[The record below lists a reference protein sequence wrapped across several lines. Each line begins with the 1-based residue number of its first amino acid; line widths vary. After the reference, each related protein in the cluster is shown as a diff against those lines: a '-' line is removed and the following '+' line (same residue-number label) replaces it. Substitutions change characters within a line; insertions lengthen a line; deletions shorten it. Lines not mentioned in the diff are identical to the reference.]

1 MDNRNSMPQTYE
13 PKVKTVRSISPLW
26 LLPIVTLILAGWLV
40 YQSIQDAGERIQIHF
55 SDAQGLMAG
64 RTAIKY
70 QGLEIGMVREIK
82 LEREADSIYVEADI
96 YPEAEYLLS
105 ANTRFWLVKP
115 TASFSGVSG
124 LDALIS
130 GNYITLLPG
139 VDDGSD
145 TPVSYQAL
153 KSAPS
158 DLGKSEGLN
167 ITLKAN
173 DLGGI
178 NIGSAIIYKRIP
190 IGEVY
195 SYQLDPGAESV
206 SLQVSINKEYASIIT
221 DKSRFWNVSGVAAQ
235 INVAGVDVQFESLT
249 ALINGAIA
257 VDSPDEGD
265 SVTDRAVFK
274 LYSDIN
280 AAGRGVLINITLPE
294 NHNLQQRASTINY
307 RGIQVGAINRIQ
319 FDSAGKSIIATAA
332 IQPAFTDLLKENS
345 KFVIETAQVSFNGVK
360 NLSNLIK
367 GNSLQLIAGDGEPT
381 RDFIAINQ
389 ENYDQLPANA
399 TRVILEGD
407 DTYGIGVGSEVKYRG
422 VPVGRLTKITL
433 DKTKVRF
440 ELFIRNQYVHLIR
453 SKNKFYVTGRME
465 ADITDQGLSLDMPPM
480 SEFVIG
486 AINFISEG
494 DEKIQ
499 STYSLYPDK
508 SSATLAKYSQGGS
521 VSYHLFAEKLPP
533 ISTSSP
539 ILYHNITVG
548 SVSDFNLSDQ
558 GVDIKIQIDQRYKHL
573 VNDNSVFWNQSGVNV
588 SASLAG
594 VEIQT
599 GSLESI
605 IRGGIAFDTAPN
617 IVNRNGDK
625 WKLYGSYQEAMQFGA
640 EIELLAK
647 QSYQLTP
654 GTLIQYQGITV
665 GETTAI
671 SPNFD
676 DGSVKIGA
684 QIYPQFID
692 PITKSGSY
700 YWVEQSSG
708 ALEQVTNLKNLL
720 IKTIHVVPGKGNLAH
735 QFQLNDTPFVENGLT
750 IILQNEKRNSIVVGD
765 PVVYRGMEVGTVTDV
780 HLGELADRVII
791 VVNIYKQYAY
801 LIRQNTI
808 FWNHS
813 GIDVSVGI
821 TGADIRTGS
830 LDSLLSGGIEFT
842 TPETERLLPAA
853 SNEDVYY
860 LNTSKLNEWDHWQQP
875 IPKP

>member
-1 MDNRNSMPQTYE
+1 MDNPNIMPQSYE
-13 PKVKTVRSISPLW
+13 PKIKTSRSISPLW
-26 LLPIVTLILAGWLV
+26 LLPIVTFVLASWLV
-40 YQSIQDAGERIQIHF
+40 YQSIQEAGQRIQIHF

-70 QGLEIGMVREIK
+70 QGLEVGMVREIK

-96 YPEAEYLLS
+96 YPEAKYLLS
-105 ANTRFWLVKP
+105 ASTRFWLVKP

-130 GNYITLLPG
+130 GNYIALLPG
-139 VDDGSD
+139 DDDKSE
-145 TPVSYQAL
+145 TPDSYRAL

-158 DLGKSEGLN
+158 DVGKNEGLN

-195 SYQLDPGAESV
+195 SYQLDPSGESV
-206 SLQVSINKEYASIIT
+206 SLQVSINKEFASIIT

-235 INVAGVDVQFESLT
+235 INMAGVDVQFESLS

-280 AAGRGVLINITLPE
+280 AAGRGVLINIALPE
-294 NHNLQQRASTINY
+294 NHNLAQRTSTINY

-319 FDSAGKSIIATAA
+319 FDSTRKSIIATAA

-345 KFVIETAQVSFNGVK
+345 KFIIETPQLSFNGVK
-360 NLSNLIK
+360 NLSKLVT
-367 GNSLQLIAGDGEPT
+367 GNSLELIAGDGEAT
-381 RDFIAINQ
+381 REFVAINQ
-389 ENYDQLPANA
+389 ENYDQLPANS
-399 TRVILEGD
+399 TRIILEGE
-407 DTYGIGVGSEVKYRG
+407 DTFGISVGSEVKYRG
-422 VPVGRLTKITL
+422 VPVGKLASISL
-433 DKTKVRF
+433 DNTKVRF
-440 ELFIRNQYVHLIR
+440 ELYIRNQYIHLIR
-453 SKNKFYVTGRME
+453 SQNKFYVTGRMQ
-465 ADITDQGLSLDMPPM
+465 ADITDRGMSLDMPPL

-499 STYSLYPDK
+499 PTYSLYPDK
-508 SSATLAKYSQGGS
+508 SSATLAKFAQGGS
-521 VSYHLFAEKLPP
+521 VTYHLSANVLPA

-548 SVSDFNLSDQ
+548 SVSDFSLSEQ
-558 GVDIKIQIDQRYKHL
+558 GVDIEIQIDQRYKHL
-573 VNDNSVFWNQSGVNV
+573 INNNTVFWNQSGINV

-594 VEIQT
+594 IEIQT

-605 IRGGIAFDTAPN
+605 IRGGIAFDTIPN
-617 IVNRNGDK
+617 IVNRNGKK
-625 WKLYGSYQEAMQFGA
+625 WKLYDNYQQAMQFGA

-647 QSYQLTP
+647 KSYQLSP

-671 SPNFD
+671 KPNFN
-676 DGSVKIGA
+676 DGSVKITA

-692 PITKSGSY
+692 PMTKSGSY
-700 YWVEQSSG
+700 YWVEQSTG

-720 IKTIHVVPGKGNLAH
+720 IKTIHVMPGQGDKRK
-735 QFQLNDTPFVENGLT
+735 QFMLNDTPHVESGLT
-750 IILQNEKRNSIVVGD
+750 IVLQSEKRNSINIGD
-765 PVVYRGMEVGTVTDV
+765 PVVYRGIEVGNVIEV
-780 HLGELADRVII
+780 RLGELADRVII
-791 VVNIYKQYAY
+791 VANIAKHYAY
-801 LIRQNTI
+801 LIRQNSI

-813 GIDVSVGI
+813 GIDVSVGLA
-821 TGADIRTGS
+821 GADIKTGS
-830 LDSLLSGGIEFT
+830 LDTLLSGGIEFA
-842 TPETERLLPAA
+842 TPETQQLLPAA
-853 SNEDVYY
+853 ANEDVYY
-860 LNTSKLNEWDHWQQP
+860 LHPSKDKEWDTWKQA
-875 IPKP
+875 ISKP